1 MAPVRIVVD
10 RLSLELELAMEI
22 SAAVVSMLQVCR
34 CSIHSMVVRRWSSMD
49 GFDGSR
55 FGF

>member
-10 RLSLELELAMEI
+10 RLSLELELATGI
-22 SAAVVSMLQVCR
+22 SSAVVSMLQVCQ
-34 CSIHSMVVRRWSSMD
+34 CSIHSMVVRRSSSMD